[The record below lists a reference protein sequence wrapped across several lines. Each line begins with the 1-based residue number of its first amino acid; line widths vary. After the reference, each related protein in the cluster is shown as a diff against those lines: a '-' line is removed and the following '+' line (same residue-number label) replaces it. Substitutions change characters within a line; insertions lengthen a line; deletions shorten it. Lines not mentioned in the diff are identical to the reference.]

1 MLMVRLSSRH
11 GFEVRPGIIRAP
23 NGAKRV
29 EGFFKRVGY
38 HARRSAKSSRAAARY
53 SRGYYQSQSKVA
65 WSRRVMVKVSI
76 VKMAGKGFGAQR
88 AHLKYIERDGL
99 GEDHERGILY
109 SDGDR
114 VSANDWDMD
123 RELDENELETLARDR
138 ELITPADFL
147 ARSKEDRH
155 QFRLIISPEDSHQI
169 TDLKRF
175 SRDLVRQMEKE
186 LGTKLDWVAANH
198 YDTAQPHIHMV
209 IRGRRD
215 DGKDLVM
222 PPDYITHGIRSQAQE
237 LVTMELGPI
246 NEFEL
251 QQRRW
256 DGVHKERLTFLDH
269 KILSLSENHE
279 IDLTTDKARRTMDG
293 HLLRDRL
300 GRLTDMGLA
309 EPLGKGRWRL
319 DPEMGPTLKRMGE
332 RGDII
337 KQLRKD
343 LKKQELSRL
352 VDSRSVYDPA
362 DRAAQTLTGRLI
374 DGGTHGDLHQKGY
387 VVIDSL
393 EGRAVYV
400 DIGSNEKLSGLKPG
414 MIMSVEPHPWEP
426 KPSDRTIETVARQN
440 NNLYGYKEHQRVDLS
455 VRIKY
460 VEAHLRRLHAL
471 ERAGIVKRIETG
483 EFRIP
488 EDYLERCSAHE
499 FEKAKRR
506 GPEIRIDSKL
516 TLSQQTQ
523 TRGRT
528 WLDQQLRD
536 HPEQNPHSSTFNTE
550 SFGKGL
556 QQARQARRQFLFEQ
570 GMTQSLDM
578 PVTDQHLDKLE
589 AMDVQDTAKA
599 ISKEYD
605 LSFNN
610 DFNHGRVEGE
620 LMGSIERPSG
630 KYAVIQRAREFSLV
644 PWSDELSRKR
654 GRHISGQVMGRSIRW
669 DRGRDRGLG
678 R

>member
-1 MLMVRLSSRH
+1 MVKLSDRH
-11 GFEVRPGIIRAP
+11 GFDVRPGIIRAP

-38 HARRSAKSSRAAARY
+38 HAKRSGRSSRASARY
-53 SRGYYQSQSKVA
+53 SRGYYQSPSKVA

-88 AHLKYIERDGL
+88 AHLKYIERDGV

-109 SDGDR
+109 SDREQTLSGNWEIDR
-114 VSANDWDMD
+114 EIDESDRDSLEQD
-123 RELDENELETLARDR
+123 RELF
-138 ELITPADFL
+138 TPADFL
-147 ARSKEDRH
+147 ARSKDDRH
-155 QFRLIISPEDSHQI
+155 QFRLIISPEDSHNM

-175 SRDLVRQMEKE
+175 SCDLVRQMEKE

-209 IRGRRD
+209 IRGKRD
-215 DGKDLVM
+215 NGRDLVM

-256 DGVHKERLTFLDH
+256 DGIYKERLTFLDR

-279 IDLTTDKARRTMDG
+279 IDLTTEKARLTVDR

-300 GRLTDMGLA
+300 SRLTDMGLA
-309 EPLGKGRWRL
+309 VPLGKGRWRL
-319 DPEMGPTLKRMGE
+319 DPEMSSTLKRMGE

-337 KQLRKD
+337 KQLSKSLRK
-343 LKKQELSRL
+343 KELLRL

-362 DRAAQTLTGRLI
+362 DREAQTLTGRII
-374 DGGTHGDLHQKGY
+374 DKGTHGDLHQKGY

-393 EGRAVYV
+393 DGRAVHV
-400 DIGSNEKLSGLKPG
+400 DIGSNEKLAGLKSG
-414 MIMSVEPHPWEP
+414 MIISVEPHAWEP

-440 NNLYGYKEHQRVDLS
+440 DSLYGYKAHNRVDRS

-460 VEAHLRRLHAL
+460 VEAHIRRLLAL
-471 ERAGIVKRIETG
+471 ERANIVKRMETG

-488 EDYLERCSAHE
+488 EDYLERCAAHE
-499 FEKAKRR
+499 FEKAKRQ
-506 GPEIRIDSKL
+506 GSEIRIESKL
-516 TLSQQTQ
+516 SLQEQIQ

-528 WLDQQLRD
+528 WLDYQLRD
-536 HPEQNPHSSTFNTE
+536 HPEQDPHSSTFSTD
-550 SFGKGL
+550 SFGKDL

-570 GMTQSLDM
+570 GITQSM
-578 PVTDQHLDKLE
+578 ETPITDQHLYRLE
-589 AMDVQDTAKA
+589 AMDIHDAAKA
-599 ISKEYD
+599 FSREYD
-605 LSFNN
+605 MSFNN
-610 DFNHGRVEGE
+610 DFKRGRVEGK
-620 LMGSIERPSG
+620 LLGSIERPSG
-630 KYAVIQRAREFSLV
+630 KYAVLQRAREFSLV
-644 PWSDELSRKR
+644 PWDDALNRQR
-654 GRHISGQVMGRSIRW
+654 GRHISGQMIGHSIRW
-669 DRGRDRGLG
+669 ECGRDRGLG